1 MNREIPRLGEDTMAL
16 ENEVSPKERLSPQN
30 LADLMKKVEAIAQGQ
45 NRDLL
50 LRFVDILYQQEDIA
64 EEVFSPEDIADI
76 QAGLEEIRRGD
87 TVTWTDFKKEYS
99 L

>member
-1 MNREIPRLGEDTMAL
+1 MAL
-16 ENEVSPKERLSPQN
+16 DNEASLKKTLTPQYLEN
-30 LADLMKKVEAIAQGQ
+30 LMKKVEAIVMGQ

-50 LRFVDILYQQEDIA
+50 VRFIEILYKQEYYE

-76 QAGLEEIRRGD
+76 QAGLEEIRRGE
-87 TVTWTDFKKEYS
+87 TVSWTDFKKENN